1 MQFQTNLKKY
11 LKKRSEKNWVFESPP
26 SKRNYDFFIII
37 PAKAEQKY
45 LPFLIESISKQNKK
59 YLNDCL
65 VVIVVNRSEEDPKEV
80 IDNNNQTIEYLNN
93 TPFDFELCYINAS
106 NKNNAL
112 PIKKAGVGLA
122 RKIGADLAIQHSN
135 PSSIICYTDADVI
148 LSENYLQI
156 IAEYYSKYN
165 YGCAIVDFEHQKHSD
180 EMINS
185 NIRKYEKFL
194 FKTANDLK
202 SAGSP
207 YGYVTLGSCI
217 TCTSSAYIAVGGM
230 NKMKATE
237 DFYFLQD
244 LTKHFGSMNSI
255 NNKIVYPS
263 SRIST
268 RVYLGTGYRM
278 KTILEGE
285 KIDELYFS
293 KQSFDDLKQ
302 FLLII
307 KESYELSINQLL
319 DKTND
324 IPKLNSFLEREGIY
338 DVWDSLIN
346 NVDYKKFTSQF
357 HRWFDGLKTIKFL
370 KYFS

>member
-1 MQFQTNLKKY
+1 MQFQINLKKY
-11 LKKRSEKNWVFESPP
+11 LKKRTEKNWALERPP
-26 SKRNYDFFIII
+26 AKSNYDFFIII

-45 LPFLIESISKQNKK
+45 LPSLIESISKQHKK
-59 YLNDCL
+59 YLKNCL
-65 VVIVVNRSEEDPKEV
+65 IIIVVNSSKEDLKKV
-80 IDNNNQTIEYLNN
+80 IDNNNQTLQYLNN
-93 TPFDFELCYINAS
+93 TVFDFELCYVNATT
-106 NKNNAL
+106 KNYAL

-122 RKIGADLAIQHSN
+122 RKIGADLALEYSN
-135 PSSIICYTDADVI
+135 PKSILCYTDADVI
-148 LSENYLQI
+148 LSKNYLQI
-156 IAEYYSKYN
+156 ISEYYSKYN
-165 YGCAIVDFEHQKHSD
+165 CGSAIVNFEHQEHSD
-180 EMINS
+180 KTINS

-194 FKTANDLK
+194 FKTALDLK
-202 SAGSP
+202 KAGSP

-217 TCTSSAYIAVGGM
+217 TCTASAYISVGGM
-230 NKMKATE
+230 NRMKATE

-244 LTKHFGSMNSI
+244 LTKHFGYMNSI
-255 NNKIVYPS
+255 NDKIVYPS

-278 KTILEGE
+278 KTIIEGE
-285 KIDELYFS
+285 KIDNLYFS
-293 KQSFDDLKQ
+293 NQSFEDLKK

-307 KESYELSINQLL
+307 KKSYELDINQLL

-324 IPKLNSFLEREGIY
+324 IPKLNSFLEREGIN

-346 NVDYKKFTSQF
+346 NVDYKKFISQF